1 MKNLPFKLKISL
13 YYLSFIIILFSSMM
27 YIIYV
32 TSSNSSLNK
41 SDDKL
46 LDTINQSKEHIT
58 YKDGVF
64 IFDEDLLEFDDVSII
79 IYDKYGNRMYGQAPR
94 LFSTDTPFNS
104 GLVK

>member
-46 LDTINQSKEHIT
+46 LDTINQSK
-58 YKDGVF
+58 
-64 IFDEDLLEFDDVSII
+64 
-79 IYDKYGNRMYGQAPR
+79 
-94 LFSTDTPFNS
+94 
-104 GLVK
+104 